1 MLTGAS
7 VGTPSIRN
15 AAPTTLELDL
25 DLDAAE
31 DPAPLQLMLRPAGT
45 YAGVVELA
53 AQPQL
58 VRAARLRLV
67 GSAVDVVVHDL
78 FVLSYG

>member
-1 MLTGAS
+1 
-7 VGTPSIRN
+7 
-15 AAPTTLELDL
+15 
-25 DLDAAE
+25 
-31 DPAPLQLMLRPAGT
+31 MLRPAGT